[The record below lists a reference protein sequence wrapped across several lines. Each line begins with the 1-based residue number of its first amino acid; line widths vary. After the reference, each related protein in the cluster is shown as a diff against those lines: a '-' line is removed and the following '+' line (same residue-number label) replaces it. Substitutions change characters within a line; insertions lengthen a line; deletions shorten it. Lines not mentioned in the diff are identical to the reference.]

1 MLGYFSLIGLLRVHT
16 LIGDYHSGLK
26 ALYPLNINDRTNLFA
41 PKIAGCN
48 IALYYYGGFC
58 YMMMRRCVCCWE
70 LVRWRREEERERR
83 RGGLII
89 GGEQQGGLGL
99 HCFGGF
105 C

>member
-58 YMMMRRCVCCWE
+58 YMMMRRCVCVMGSLSDGE
-70 LVRWRREEERERR
+70 GRRKEN
-83 RGGLII
+83 G
-89 GGEQQGGLGL
+89 GGEG
-99 HCFGGF
+99 
-105 C
+105 